1 VPEPSIRGSSSTCRA
16 ARASPANR
24 SSRRPDFASRRSA
37 DLASDPAGDLA
48 GRAVGL
54 SPDVP
59 AIFDAPL
66 APHHRVIGR
75 WAAPRTQD
83 AGACTRLEAR
93 RHIEAVFDAAVRE
106 ILDPIDIVDL
116 RIAVLNSEADGPPA
130 IAIICDS
137 MGQLDLGWIETGD
150 APTAWR
156 AAAYRAL
163 EQTLGRVLPVFSYQD
178 LFDEMSMYYWEE
190 EIDDEA
196 ARRSLIECHGAD
208 AEDLDGHMLPSQMN
222 ERRPGWMI
230 AANAAPLSR
239 LPAALRRKLA
249 DVRAAQEVLSTLS
262 PEAGAWHFD
271 FEIASAYL
279 PGIEECASLPPL
291 TLVPF
296 VPFARE
302 LDDVMR
308 SGMEMGFMDIAGI
321 CPLPDVAC
329 IDDWFASL
337 RLGAQFLLTVQNLVR
352 FDPPKA
358 RSLPCPTIAPTS
370 KRAAAVSS

>member
-1 VPEPSIRGSSSTCRA
+1 L
-16 ARASPANR
+16 
-24 SSRRPDFASRRSA
+24 A
-37 DLASDPAGDLA
+37 DLAIDPAADLV
-48 GRAVGL
+48 GRAVAL

-66 APHHRVIGR
+66 APHHQLVGR
-75 WAAPRTQD
+75 WAASRTQD
-83 AGACTRLEAR
+83 ARACTRLEAR
-93 RHIEAVFDAAVRE
+93 RHIEAVFDAAVRK

-116 RIAVLNSEADGPPA
+116 RIAVLGSEADGPPA
-130 IAIICDS
+130 IAIICES

-163 EQTLGRVLPVFSYQD
+163 EQALGRVLPVFSYQD
-178 LFDEMSMYYWEE
+178 LFDEMSMYYWDG
-190 EIDDEA
+190 EIDDEG

-208 AEDLDGHMLPSQMN
+208 AEDLDGHMLPSELD
-222 ERRPGWMI
+222 ERRPEWMI
-230 AANAAPLSR
+230 AANAASTTR
-239 LPAALRRKLA
+239 LPAALRRTLA
-249 DVRAAQEVLSTLS
+249 DLRAAQELLDKLA

-271 FEIASAYL
+271 FEIASEYL

-296 VPFARE
+296 EPFARE

-321 CPLPDVAC
+321 CPLPDAAC

-337 RLGAQFLLTVQNLVR
+337 RLGAQFLLAAQNLIR
-352 FDPPKA
+352 FDPPEA
-358 RSLPCPTIAPTS
+358 RSQPCPITTPTS
-370 KRAAAVSS
+370 KRAAAASS